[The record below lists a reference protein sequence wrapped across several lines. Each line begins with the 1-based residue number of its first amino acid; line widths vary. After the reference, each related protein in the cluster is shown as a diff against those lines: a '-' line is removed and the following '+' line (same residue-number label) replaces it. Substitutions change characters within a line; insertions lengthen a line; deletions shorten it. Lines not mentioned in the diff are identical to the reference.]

1 MARTSG
7 TSSDS
12 ADNTDT
18 SRPAV
23 KEGGIRVSD
32 ILAGGLASAIAAVV
46 GGTLGA
52 VGSVVSAFVVSI
64 VAGITLPLLRR
75 PLRTGEE
82 KLHHLA
88 ANGHGTAAQSSK
100 DATHAKGESNAKGQR
115 TKADSA
121 TRRHRIHVAVVT
133 TLIAFVLAF
142 GVIFAI
148 QAFFGHSLS
157 TGTGQLQ
164 QQVSRSDPTD
174 DSTDDSLPTT
184 SQLPSASSPAA
195 TQTSPPRPA
204 GTATTRTTN
213 PATTSTT
220 TEASA
225 PPTSAQAPASAQAED
240 TSRQQGPT
248 SNTTGG

>member
-195 TQTSPPRPA
+195 TQTSSPARRAPQPPARRTPPRPA
-204 GTATTRTTN
+204 RPPRHPPRPPLLRHRLQLRPKTPRASRVRPRT
-213 PATTSTT
+213 
-220 TEASA
+220 
-225 PPTSAQAPASAQAED
+225 
-240 TSRQQGPT
+240 
-248 SNTTGG
+248 

>member
-1 MARTSG
+1 M
-7 TSSDS
+7 
-12 ADNTDT
+12 
-18 SRPAV
+18 

-195 TQTSPPRPA
+195 TQTSSPRPA

>member
-148 QAFFGHSLS
+148 QAFSGHSLS

-184 SQLPSASSPAA
+184 SQLPSASGAM
-195 TQTSPPRPA
+195 RPA
-204 GTATTRTTN
+204 RWAFCRAVWEM
-213 PATTSTT
+213 PRRRA
-220 TEASA
+220 
-225 PPTSAQAPASAQAED
+225 
-240 TSRQQGPT
+240 TSRCEATRP
-248 SNTTGG
+248 GGAVAIMM

>member
-12 ADNTDT
+12 ANNTDT

-195 TQTSPPRPA
+195 TQTSSPRPA